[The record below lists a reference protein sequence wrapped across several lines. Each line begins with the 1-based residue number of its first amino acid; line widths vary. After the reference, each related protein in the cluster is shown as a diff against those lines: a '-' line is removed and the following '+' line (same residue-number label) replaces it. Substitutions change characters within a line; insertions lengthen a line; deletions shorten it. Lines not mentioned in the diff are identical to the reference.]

1 MARVSAFL
9 QAFLCLHI
17 FGGSAS
23 AAYLQWQPCSDA
35 SPFNSTFNGAP
46 RLSVGVVNEFQT
58 WPTVQL
64 NFSFWTTPADCVRA
78 ASMISSAE
86 VKLDLLSGSSVYQLP
101 ANGSCRRF
109 TSPDGVSG
117 SVLDVLIAIDQ
128 IEYIPA
134 LATMGLEIRLFD
146 DIYADAQIC
155 QSTVATLALGNA
167 ITTVIRASV
176 WAVFI
181 TVSIVGLLRTIW
193 GNNMSDTDPDH
204 KPRARTVLPEVTDC
218 LQHLQFLFLTGCLS
232 VHYPGFY
239 QPIVGQLHW
248 LSLFSNGDIDRQPS
262 YIGVRDGVYETNGT
276 LTDKPGLE
284 LMNQVIGGSHQLMS
298 TWLNMVLFII
308 IIVLVGA
315 LGLQAYDSITGCQNP
330 EKKQLKLLQM
340 YGQVLWFTLCSTSL
354 PLTYIFLALCFV
366 SVSLATSRWLRRR
379 LTTLRLGVLK
389 FDTSQRYRRISTPGA
404 FEGHDRRCVQI
415 LVTLM
420 CIRAATIGGLQVS
433 GVSQLAI
440 LITCD
445 VCLILCIIGLR
456 SFDVVSIL
464 TVSTATRL
472 CSLLLMTTFCGHLEL
487 SDSSRHI
494 IGLTILAIQS
504 SMLAFF
510 LISSLY
516 HAIRLILKG
525 RSLPGQVYGLRDLRR
540 RKSQHLGPD
549 IIQPPTPSDQPNNS
563 SRSLKLDATNNL
575 SPTAIGSFFRQPR
588 SPSSCYPEKKASSCD
603 SPAAVTSPTTTETS
617 YPISKHHLK
626 VSVLTTTDG
635 DTQDAPPS
643 PSTNRTK
650 LEGPSSIVSTKPLG
664 PKWNDYSFREA
675 DMFYRRAFLRQDS
688 GDTHKS
694 LDGNSQQPFR
704 FSNLLVWA
712 RMLRESNAVE
722 LAPTGFEVKRPPRDP
737 RSLQNEPT
745 TT

>member
-1 MARVSAFL
+1 MARVSVFL
-9 QAFLCLHI
+9 RAVLCFYA

-23 AAYLQWQPCSDA
+23 AAYLQWQSCSDA

-117 SVLDVLIAIDQ
+117 SVLDIPIAIDQ

-146 DIYADAQIC
+146 DIYADARIC

-167 ITTVIRASV
+167 ITTAIRASV
-176 WAVFI
+176 WTVFI

-218 LQHLQFLFLTGCLS
+218 LQHLQFIFLTGCLS
-232 VHYPGFY
+232 IHYPGFY

-248 LSLFSNGDIDRQPS
+248 LSLFSNGDIDREPS

-284 LMNQVIGGSHQLMS
+284 LKSQVIGGSHQLMS

-308 IIVLVGA
+308 IIVLASA
-315 LGLQAYDSITGCQNP
+315 LGLQVYDAITRCQNP
-330 EKKQLKLLQM
+330 DKKQLKLLQ
-340 YGQVLWFTLCSTSL
+340 
-354 PLTYIFLALCFV
+354 I
-366 SVSLATSRWLRRR
+366 LATLRWLRRR
-379 LTTLRLGVLK
+379 LTMLRLGVFK
-389 FDTSQRYRRISTPGA
+389 FDTSQRYRRISTPGG

-445 VCLILCIIGLR
+445 VCLLLCIICLR

-464 TVSTATRL
+464 TVSTSARL
-472 CSLLLMTTFCGHLEL
+472 CSLLLMTTFSRHLEL

-504 SMLAFF
+504 PVLALF

-516 HAIRLILKG
+516 HAIRLILRG

-540 RKSQHLGPD
+540 RKSQYLGPD
-549 IIQPPTPSDQPNNS
+549 TIQPPTPSEQPSNS
-563 SRSLKLDATNNL
+563 SRSLKLDAANNP
-575 SPTAIGSFFRQPR
+575 SPTDLGSFFRQPR
-588 SPSSCYPEKKASSCD
+588 SPSSCYPEKNASSCGD
-603 SPAAVTSPTTTETS
+603 PVAVTSPTTTETS
-617 YPISKHHLK
+617 YPVSKRQLK
-626 VSVLTTTDG
+626 VSVPPTIGG
-635 DTQDAPPS
+635 DAQDAPPS

-650 LEGPSSIVSTKPLG
+650 LEGPFSMVSTKPLG

-675 DMFYRRAFLRQDS
+675 DMFYRRALLKQDS

-694 LDGNSQQPFR
+694 FEGNAHRPFR

-712 RMLRESNAVE
+712 RMLRQSNTAE
-722 LAPTGFEVKRPPRDP
+722 LAPKWFEVKRPRRDP
-737 RSLQNEPT
+737 RSLQNEQ
-745 TT
+745 